1 MKYPV
6 ISISFSRCK
15 GSTLGEFIIDLCKII
30 EVAAQVWLK
39 QYKSI
44 GSDADQNSSMEVE
57 ELKEVIRITKDLRKK
72 PGSEIA
78 DYSHIVYELFT
89 SLSNFVYSWF
99 GHYILLVDEYDM
111 PFVTITLSNWD
122 IETKNTARK
131 IMKKLYDI
139 MIKDN
144 MHMRKGL
151 LVGVFEFPMMEL
163 GSGVNNIVKIRTVPR
178 ETDKILSSTCSALYQ
193 NMYCGRD
200 ALTDAFWFNA
210 DEIKLILDQGVKKHL
225 SIREHRSCIMDTLK
239 DWYNGY
245 RIGRFSGK
253 YNPWSVMSFIA
264 ELYEELRSHPGIKS
278 AEQMDGIAQSA
289 AYAFWAET
297 GTTALIDAQI
307 DKHRLEF
314 ADLARRLIAE
324 YEYVKA
330 GDQPSLGDPPTLV
343 SLSDADLDLS
353 SDWDNGFSEI
363 ALLSLCLYAGY
374 LTRHEGANVC
384 IPNREVYQVWTRLFA
399 RAVMGSQMSTSS
411 ILRQRGTMIQDFY
424 CGKTDLLTTLVLQT
438 HGVLS
443 NHGKYM
449 EKDYANLVANTL
461 MVAGHFGLL
470 THPSQR
476 SVDPSHAVVNREAQ
490 AGNGRCDYA
499 MRLFGTDEMPNHFG
513 VIIEFKLI
521 PENKAKDSDHCEQL
535 AANALS
541 QITDKRYPM

>member
-1 MKYPV
+1 M
-6 ISISFSRCK
+6 FK
-15 GSTLGEFIIDLCKII
+15 GND
-30 EVAAQVWLK
+30 
-39 QYKSI
+39 
-44 GSDADQNSSMEVE
+44 
-57 ELKEVIRITKDLRKK
+57 
-72 PGSEIA
+72 
-78 DYSHIVYELFT
+78 
-89 SLSNFVYSWF
+89 
-99 GHYILLVDEYDM
+99 
-111 PFVTITLSNWD
+111 
-122 IETKNTARK
+122 
-131 IMKKLYDI
+131 
-139 MIKDN
+139 
-144 MHMRKGL
+144 HMRKGL

-163 GSGVNNIVKIRTVPR
+163 GSGVNNIEPIRTIPTEKGIVLP
-178 ETDKILSSTCSALYQ
+178 STCSAAHL
-193 NMYCGRD
+193 GFLRGLD
-200 ALTDAFWFNA
+200 ALVDLFWFNA
-210 DEIKLILDQGVKKHL
+210 NEIELILDQSVEKYP
-225 SIREHRSCIMDTLK
+225 SIREYRHCIMDTIK

-245 RIGRFSGK
+245 RIGCFSGK

-264 ELYEELRSHPGIKS
+264 RLYTELGKHREPRS
-278 AEQMDGIAQSA
+278 AEAMREIAQSA
-289 AYAFWAET
+289 GYAFWVET
-297 GTTALIDAQI
+297 GTTALIDTQI

-330 GDQPSLGDPPTLV
+330 GDQPSLGEPPTLV
-343 SLSDADLDLS
+343 SLSDADLDLP

-384 IPNREVYQVWTRLFA
+384 IPNREVYQVWTKLFA
-399 RAVMGSQMSTSS
+399 RAVMGNQISMSS

-424 CGKTDLLTTLVLQT
+424 CGKTDLLTKLVLQT

-470 THPSQR
+470 THPSQK

-513 VIIEFKLI
+513 IIIEFKLI